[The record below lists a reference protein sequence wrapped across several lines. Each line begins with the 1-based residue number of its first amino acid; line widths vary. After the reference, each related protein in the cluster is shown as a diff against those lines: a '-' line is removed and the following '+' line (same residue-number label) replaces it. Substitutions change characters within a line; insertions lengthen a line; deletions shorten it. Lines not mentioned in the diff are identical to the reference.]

1 MVTLAGSYRWNSESS
16 CRTLDGTAFVLLG
29 NRMVSLNEVGTFLWE
44 RLERGAELEQLVSA
58 VVDAFE
64 TTHAQASADTAAF
77 VSRLVGEAM
86 LVPC

>member
-1 MVTLAGSYRWNSESS
+1 M
-16 CRTLDGTAFVLLG
+16 AFVLLG

-44 RLERGAELEQLVSA
+44 RLERGAEVAELVGE

-64 TTHAQASADTAAF
+64 TTQARAAADTRAF
-77 VSRLVGEAM
+77 VRRLVDEAM

>member
-1 MVTLAGSYRWNSESS
+1 M
-16 CRTLDGTAFVLLG
+16 LG

-44 RLERGAELEQLVSA
+44 RLEQGAEVAQLVGE

-64 TTHAQASADTAAF
+64 TTQAQAAADTRAF
-77 VSRLVGEAM
+77 MSRLVDEAM